1 MTVLIRDAT
10 TDDADAVAAIVAEAN
25 PQIVVTPEGWLH
37 RRRTTP
43 ERARRRSLV
52 AEVDGVVVGRGDAGL
67 NPHTTTPGAAH
78 GGVAV
83 LSTHRH
89 RGIGTALVQHLESH
103 LRDVGAVTWT
113 TMFDDDA
120 EAVSFARR
128 HGFVEER
135 VAVASAVDP
144 RTVDPPSGAFEIVP
158 VDVIG
163 AEATYA
169 VDMAAAADEPLAD
182 PPAPY
187 SFEEW
192 RDEVWDYPPF
202 TSEGSFAALVDGVP
216 ASIALLF
223 VAPALGRVWNAFAAT
238 RPEFRGRGLALAA
251 KRAALR
257 WAAEQGFTRVSTGN
271 DETNAP
277 MLAINRRLGYQ
288 PTGRVVTY
296 RRRL

>member
-1 MTVLIRDAT
+1 M
-10 TDDADAVAAIVAEAN
+10 
-25 PQIVVTPEGWLH
+25 
-37 RRRTTP
+37 P
-43 ERARRRSLV
+43 ERARRRSFV
-52 AEVDGVVVGRGDAGL
+52 AEIDGVVVGRGDAGL

-83 LSTHRH
+83 LSTHRR
-89 RGIGTALVQHLESH
+89 RGIGSALLEQVESH
-103 LRDVGAVTWT
+103 LRDIGAATWT
-113 TMFDDDA
+113 AMFDDDA
-120 EAVSFARR
+120 EGVAFARR

-144 RTVDPPSGAFEIVP
+144 RTVEPPPREIVVVP
-158 VDVIG
+158 VSAIG
-163 AEATYA
+163 PEATYA

-187 SFEEW
+187 SLQEW

-202 TSEGSFAALVDGVP
+202 TAAGSFAALVDGTP

-277 MLAINRRLGYQ
+277 MLAINRRLGYK
-288 PTGRVVTY
+288 PIGRMLTY